1 VVAEGTGSVHR
12 RPRLGRVAAPAVAMV
27 IMLGLVTG
35 CGSSTQDESASAA
48 PTAAEEQTGSE
59 HADAWS

>member
-1 VVAEGTGSVHR
+1 
-12 RPRLGRVAAPAVAMV
+12 MV